1 MHIALMGH
9 ASVGKTTLAAL
20 LARSMAGAGAEVLA
34 VDSAYTPRLGAMLGL
49 RALGTVAAAAQHSS
63 TAATVAAAANS
74 AGRYGLRPV
83 SRAADLFGAFAQAG
97 QGQGQVRV
105 LELHRPH
112 EGDSRAGCACDADAA
127 ERLRAGLAAAHQAHL
142 VIDLDRG
149 LAAAQRGDAE
159 RADVWLVVLEP
170 YYRSLDAAARL
181 AGLARERGVERCL
194 AVANKLRDADDR
206 AAIEAYCT
214 RHGIAIAAHVPF
226 DQAVASA
233 AQDGAPLGADGPA
246 GSALAAMRE
255 CAGRLGLMRNAV
267 AA

>member
-20 LARSMAGAGAEVLA
+20 LARSMAGTGVDVLA

-49 RALGTVAAAAQHSS
+49 RALGTVAAAAQH
-63 TAATVAAAANS
+63 AAAGATVATAANS
-74 AGRYGLRPV
+74 GGRYGMRPV
-83 SRAADLFGAFAQAG
+83 SRAADLFGAFEQSG
-97 QGQGQVRV
+97 QGQLRV

-112 EGDSRAGCACDADAA
+112 EGDSPAGCACDADAA

-149 LAAAQRGDAE
+149 QAAAQRGDAE
-159 RADVWLVVLEP
+159 QADVWLVVLEP

-181 AGLARERGVERCL
+181 VDLARERGVERCL

-226 DQAVASA
+226 DPAVASA
-233 AQDGAPLGADGPA
+233 AQDGAALSADEPA
-246 GSALAAMRE
+246 GTALTAMRE
-255 CAGRLGLMRNAV
+255 CADRLGLVRDGV